1 MLMEIL
7 TDSGFKRFAGFVKKK
22 ADCVEI
28 EYMDGGEK
36 KTLRGSA
43 DHRILCLSAGK
54 LGNAEETWKRLDE
67 LPIGGVA
74 ALASGGET
82 AGGVVTKAEKTGMET
97 VWTPLGV
104 DGERYLSGGII
115 CHNCSFG
122 GSTSTLVSE
131 EGMNLMKAG
140 DPVEYRLGY
149 DWKLY
154 EKPAPGGLYVM
165 GVDSAM
171 GNAGDYSAV
180 QVLRV
185 LGRGKYRQAAV
196 YQRNTIRA
204 EDFAGVVHDISTA
217 YNGAMYIIENNDIGR
232 TVADTLYYD
241 IGDNGMISTD
251 KRGNLG
257 TRADRKTKIDACKTL
272 KTMIETGQLE
282 IVDAETI
289 NELSKF
295 EEVSQGVF
303 RATGDNHDDLVSAL
317 YWAAYCLTQP
327 EIDLDAVCVS
337 EQKQADLDAL
347 PPPMYMGT
355 PGDSVFGA
363 GIDANSFWRGL
374 N

>member
-1 MLMEIL
+1 MEIL

-28 EYMDGGEK
+28 GYICGDSK

-43 DHRILCLSAGK
+43 DHKIVCLSTGK
-54 LGNAEETWKRLDE
+54 GGTGEEVWKRLDGLSTGDE
-67 LPIGGVA
+67 ICVIDGEKTA
-74 ALASGGET
+74 A
-82 AGGVVTKAEKTGMET
+82 GVVESVEKLGVEA

-104 DGERYLSGGII
+104 DGERYLSGGTV

-131 EGMNLMKAG
+131 EGMNLMKAEN
-140 DPVEYRLGY
+140 PVEYRLGY
-149 DWKLY
+149 DWKIY
-154 EKPAPGGLYVM
+154 EKPVAGGLYVM

-204 EDFAGVVHDISTA
+204 EDFAGVVHDISEA
-217 YNGAMYIIENNDIGR
+217 YNGAVYIIENNDIGR
-232 TVADTLYYD
+232 TVADELYYA

-251 KRGNLG
+251 KHGNLG

-355 PGDSVFGA
+355 PGDSAFGA